1 MVGVRD
7 YTGVSLEM
15 SSVKLQTNTVHH
27 SDQLVRK
34 ISFLLNLLL
43 TLVTEQPCTY
53 YLENSSSS
61 PVNQG
66 K

>member
-34 ISFLLNLLL
+34 ISFLLNS
-43 TLVTEQPCTY
+43 VTDI
-53 YLENSSSS
+53 SD
-61 PVNQG
+61 
-66 K
+66 